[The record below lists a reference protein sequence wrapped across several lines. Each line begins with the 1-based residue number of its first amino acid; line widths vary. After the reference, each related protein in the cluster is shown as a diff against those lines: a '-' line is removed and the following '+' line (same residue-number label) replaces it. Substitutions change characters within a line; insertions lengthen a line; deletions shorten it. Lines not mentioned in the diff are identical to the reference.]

1 MGKTCLATIE
11 IYVRE
16 ETLKIILTT
25 SETTYVLVWEMV
37 RKIPKGK
44 VASYGQI
51 ATLCGLSGH
60 ARFVGYALH
69 NLPPGVPVPW
79 QRVIN
84 SQGKISFPPNSNNFK
99 RQKELLES
107 EGILI
112 YKGKIDLKKYGW
124 KRS

>member
-1 MGKTCLATIE
+1 MAA
-11 IYVRE
+11 
-16 ETLKIILTT
+16 

-44 VASYGQI
+44 VATYGQI
-51 ATLCGLSGH
+51 ASLCGLPGH

-69 NLPPGVPVPW
+69 NLPDGVPVPW

-107 EGILI
+107 EGITI
-112 YKGKIDLKKYGW
+112 YKGKIDIKKYGW
-124 KRS
+124 KRTT